1 MAQTPHIGNSQSAVM
16 RKYKI
21 IASLKNINQ
30 ASDRLEINYG
40 VLDSESVGELKQTIA
55 NVLKGFDD
63 MKEISEEKKK
73 YIETLKKQNMGYKV
87 DIDYSKLD
95 ENNEDLL
102 LAYTLKTSIQKTLTE
117 RKAIIYR
124 DMTLNA
130 NY

>member
-1 MAQTPHIGNSQSAVM
+1 MAQSPHIGNGQSAIM

-40 VLDSESVGELKQTIA
+40 VLDSESTGALKQTIA
-55 NVLKGFDD
+55 NVLKSFDD
-63 MKEISEEKKK
+63 LEISDEKRK

-95 ENNEDLL
+95 ESNEDLL
-102 LAYTLKTSIQKTLTE
+102 LAYTLKTSIQKVLSE

-124 DMTLNA
+124 DMTLNT

>member
-1 MAQTPHIGNSQSAVM
+1 MAQNPHIGNSQSVIM

-30 ASDRLEINYG
+30 ASDRLEINYS
-40 VLDSESVGELKQTIA
+40 VLDSESVGALKQTIA

-63 MKEISEEKKK
+63 IEEISEEKRK
-73 YIETLKKQNMGYKV
+73 YIKTLKKQNMGYKV
-87 DIDYSKLD
+87 DIDYAKLD
-95 ENNEDLL
+95 ENNENLL
-102 LAYTLKTSIQKTLTE
+102 LAYTLKTSIQKTLSE

-124 DMTLNA
+124 DMTLNS

>member
-1 MAQTPHIGNSQSAVM
+1 MAQNPHIGNPQSVIM

-30 ASDRLEINYG
+30 ASNRLEINYG
-40 VLDSESVGELKQTIA
+40 VLDSESVGALKQTIA

-63 MKEISEEKKK
+63 MKEISEEKRK
-73 YIETLKKQNMGYKV
+73 YIKTLKKQNMGYKV
-87 DIDYSKLD
+87 DIDYDKLD
-95 ENNEDLL
+95 ENNENLL
-102 LAYTLKTSIQKTLTE
+102 LAYTLKTSIQKTLSE

-124 DMTLNA
+124 DMTLNT